1 MAAEARQGKRQKQH
15 QRSMAPASSTSSS
28 MRGGSGRNCPRR
40 RRPKRTKSEA
50 QVGGEHGRT
59 WAATFNGAG
68 GVARGGRRRRSP
80 SRRAVQVVSRGTG
93 ASGRRRCCWSRAG
106 PRFWC
111 WSRRRSRRAAAQVGS
126 RRWLQGAGDGGG
138 GRKEMDFFVT
148 CLKLCGFFCKK
159 TNTLPCGQLF
169 PDGGSTS

>member
-1 MAAEARQGKRQKQH
+1 MSTAPAAEADEIGGK
-15 QRSMAPASSTSSS
+15 
-28 MRGGSGRNCPRR
+28 G
-40 RRPKRTKSEA
+40 
-50 QVGGEHGRT
+50 GRT
-59 WAATFNGAG
+59 WVATFNGAG

-80 SRRAVQVVSRGTG
+80 SRRAVQVVSRGIG
-93 ASGRRRCCWSRAG
+93 ASGRRSCCWSRAG

-148 CLKLCGFFCKK
+148 CLKLCGFFAKK
-159 TNTLPCGQLF
+159 QIHCPVDNFSRTEGVLVK
-169 PDGGSTS
+169 S